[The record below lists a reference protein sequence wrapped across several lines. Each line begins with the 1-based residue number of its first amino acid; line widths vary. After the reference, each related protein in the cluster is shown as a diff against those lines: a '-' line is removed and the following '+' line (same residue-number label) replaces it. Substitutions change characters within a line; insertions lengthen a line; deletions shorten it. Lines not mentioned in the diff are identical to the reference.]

1 MRAMSDDALATL
13 SELPGVFEAVDAAR
27 AAIDGLLREPA
38 LRRGRSAVRAES
50 RRRGSWA
57 SAQLA
62 GATVALDDF
71 TAPFP
76 DDESGRVCAAS
87 LRLGSEVGSL
97 AETWRQAPLQ
107 ALARLHVLAAAGVT
121 DNGSLGRPR
130 ADPAVSARLS
140 ALAKAVTSTT
150 ASGVVVAAV
159 VQGELLDLAPFGWGD
174 DLIARAA
181 SRLTL
186 VARGVDPD
194 ALTVPEEGMLRLGTE
209 RLASVFDGYRSGTA
223 DGMARWLIHVAAA
236 VQQGAVVARS
246 LC

>member
-1 MRAMSDDALATL
+1 M
-13 SELPGVFEAVDAAR
+13 
-27 AAIDGLLREPA
+27 
-38 LRRGRSAVRAES
+38 
-50 RRRGSWA
+50 
-57 SAQLA
+57 
-62 GATVALDDF
+62 
-71 TAPFP
+71 
-76 DDESGRVCAAS
+76 
-87 LRLGSEVGSL
+87 
-97 AETWRQAPLQ
+97 
-107 ALARLHVLAAAGVT
+107 
-121 DNGSLGRPR
+121 
-130 ADPAVSARLS
+130 
-140 ALAKAVTSTT
+140 
-150 ASGVVVAAV
+150 AAV

-181 SRLTL
+181 SRSIL